1 MNAREKLVLQ
11 RGSLNR
17 ILKFVGVLLI
27 LPIALLRLANAA
39 PVSSFTP
46 PSLITVRMFELIYPG
61 GGNTYVLCSPGDTAF
76 GCTAFVSDS
85 SHAYPYGT
93 NNPVTIPIETDY
105 LLDVVPSEVSV
116 EAFHPTAIQAQAI
129 AARSYAYWHINQ
141 GSTINN
147 SNQFQVFVP
156 YAFEA
161 LPSAASP
168 NFPDNPSDPCA
179 STNLNNDQRI
189 VCGAVAPRYYIAYGT
204 YPNDDLPALTEYFA
218 DIRDRT
224 VSGGQPYLIAV
235 DDPISSHPD
244 IVQDGHGHGMSQ
256 KGASRWVRGNLSFN
270 INRDLGAWSVRWE
283 RAEQILVHYYTGVHI
298 RDAGNNNAL
307 LTPSYRWNPLQI
319 NWGTPDNRPPAMS
332 HGGTYPILVKVQNV
346 GISDWACGYPN
357 FSYELRYRWAKA
369 GHGEVTGSGS
379 ASVCGTLKGDPS
391 PTKNLTIQN
400 IPNWGPGAYTIRFD
414 IYVTSAYGNFW
425 FRDQGW
431 PSYNVS
437 VCVDGPCK
445 VYIPLVLKNYP

>member
-1 MNAREKLVLQ
+1 MRHYLTTFLLVAMIMAIVSHTSKAKPSNAY
-11 RGSLNR
+11 S
-17 ILKFVGVLLI
+17 
-27 LPIALLRLANAA
+27 
-39 PVSSFTP
+39 P
-46 PSLITVRMFELIYPG
+46 PSSITVWVYHLRGDGSIDPSY
-61 GGNTYVLCSPGDTAF
+61 TLCSSGDTSY
-76 GCTAFVSDS
+76 GCTAIS
-85 SHAYPYGT
+85 SYLYPYST
-93 NNPVTIPIETDY
+93 NPVTIPIETDY

-168 NFPDNPSDPCA
+168 NFPDNPSNPCA
-179 STNLNNDQRI
+179 SSNLNADQQI
-189 VCGAVAPRYYIAYGT
+189 VCGAVAPRHYISYGT
-204 YPNDDLPALTEYFA
+204 YPDDDLPAFTEYFA
-218 DIRDRT
+218 DIRTRT

-244 IVQDGHGHGMSQ
+244 IVNDGHGHGMSQ
-256 KGASRWVRGNLSFN
+256 KGASRWARGNLSYN
-270 INRDLGAWSVRWE
+270 INRDLGSWSVRWE
-283 RAEQILVHYYTGVHI
+283 RAEQILVHYYTGI
-298 RDAGNNNAL
+298 RLRDANKQILIPAD
-307 LTPSYRWNPLQI
+307 RWNPLQI
-319 NWGTPDNRPPAMS
+319 NWGASGNQPPIMY
-332 HGGTYPILVKVQNV
+332 HGSTYPISVEVQNT
-346 GISDWACGYPN
+346 GISDWTCGYPN

-369 GHGEVTGSGS
+369 GHGEVTGSSS
-379 ASVCGTLKGDPS
+379 ASVCNTPKGDPS
-391 PTKNLTIQN
+391 PTVNLTLQN

-425 FRDQGW
+425 FSDYGW
-431 PSYNVS
+431 PSYSVS